1 MNLTEGDEQPL
12 VGREAFH
19 VRLALVVDGEGAHL
33 EGVIT
38 SNMLRLALVGGVRV
52 QVLTIIAADT
62 SQTTV
67 LSTDGSNSA
76 SGSGGVLPSC
86 SAPSLVACIGRG

>member
-1 MNLTEGDEQPL
+1 VRGIALSRVIALPTFPLPPFPSYYMNLTEGDEQPL

-38 SNMLRLALVGGVRV
+38 SEHV
-52 QVLTIIAADT
+52 AACPCRW
-62 SQTTV
+62 
-67 LSTDGSNSA
+67 G
-76 SGSGGVLPSC
+76 
-86 SAPSLVACIGRG
+86 

>member
-1 MNLTEGDEQPL
+1 
-12 VGREAFH
+12 
-19 VRLALVVDGEGAHL
+19 
-33 EGVIT
+33 
-38 SNMLRLALVGGVRV
+38 
-52 QVLTIIAADT
+52 
-62 SQTTV
+62 V